1 MELIKSM
8 SGEEFC
14 SCFYIPHPTQ
24 DRSYTCKLCPSG
36 SKARRS
42 DRGYSNLKPHV
53 LSNHLADVQTVVDS
67 YRNNKINNTLNN
79 YACFVGPRMSP
90 QGTQLFSWLEYCLL
104 EDAPLSIVN
113 KPMTRKYFSIKP
125 CCEKT
130 LRKNFLRVGYLT
142 ALNIKAD
149 LPPKFGLIFDG
160 MLSNL
165 SGMILTNYDIA
176 YYRMDCSLCQRTI
189 RSHIFDIYEG
199 WSCKVSYGGMF
210 PNG

>member
-8 SGEEFC
+8 KGEEFC
-14 SCFYIPHPTQ
+14 SCFYTRHPTQ
-24 DRSYTCKLCPSG
+24 DRYFICKLCPSD

-42 DRGYSNLKPHV
+42 DRGYNNLKPHV
-53 LSNHLADVQTVVDS
+53 ISNHLADAQSVVDY
-67 YRNNKINNTLNN
+67 YRNKSNKNNTLKN

-90 QGTQLFSWLEYCLL
+90 HGTQLFSWLEYCILQ
-104 EDAPLSIVN
+104 DAPLSCVN
-113 KPMTRKYFSIKP
+113 NPMIKKYINIKP

-160 MLSNL
+160 DDES
-165 SGMILTNYDIA
+165 
-176 YYRMDCSLCQRTI
+176 
-189 RSHIFDIYEG
+189 
-199 WSCKVSYGGMF
+199 
-210 PNG
+210 